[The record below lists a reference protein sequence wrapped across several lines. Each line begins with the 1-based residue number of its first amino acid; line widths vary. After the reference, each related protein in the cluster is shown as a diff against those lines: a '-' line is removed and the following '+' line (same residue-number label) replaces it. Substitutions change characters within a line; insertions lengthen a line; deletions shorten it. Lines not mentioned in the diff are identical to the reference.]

1 MRIFL
6 ILIGI
11 SLLVSCSSLATQPAA
26 TETSSPVPSPTP
38 VSSPL
43 PTSKPTKTAAPTGT
57 PILGFEDWIVFN
69 PAAVD
74 IHVEDQTLV
83 ATLKYHVL
91 WFMTQRGEL
100 IYKLVS
106 GDFKITADVH
116 TSKNTNLSQPP
127 GGDGSV
133 QLGGVMARNGDSGR
147 ENYVFIVVG
156 DDGDGLSIESKNT
169 QDSMSKYKGP
179 AWDSADAAL
188 RLCRVG
194 QTFNLYKRHIA
205 SKEPWQLADSFE
217 RPDLP
222 DELQVGVNLYTD
234 SQPDLQVRYQ
244 NIDIQP
250 VSSAADCETD

>member
-1 MRIFL
+1 MKKITIIGFL
-6 ILIGI
+6 ITSI
-11 SLLVSCSSLATQPAA
+11 LLLSACAAPSTAIPATSKPASST
-26 TETSSPVPSPTP
+26 TPSQ
-38 VSSPL
+38 L
-43 PTSKPTKTAAPTGT
+43 QTSKPTKAATPTGT
-57 PILGFEDWIVFN
+57 PIPGFEDWTVFN

-74 IHVEDQTLV
+74 LKVEGHDLL

-100 IYKLVS
+100 IYKPVS

-116 TSKNTNLSQPP
+116 TSKSSNPNQPP
-127 GGDGSV
+127 GGDGTV
-133 QLGGVMARNGDSGR
+133 QLGGVMARNGDSAR

-156 DDGDGLSIESKNT
+156 DDGDGLSIETKNT

-179 AWDSADAAL
+179 AWDSADAQL

-194 QTFNLYKRHIA
+194 QTFNLYKRHVG
-205 SKEPWQLADSFE
+205 STEPWQLADSFE

-222 DELQVGVNLYTD
+222 DQLQAGVNLYTD
-234 SQPDLQVRYQ
+234 SQPNLQVRYH